1 MSTAAPGYL
10 TIPEA
15 AGLLRVSVFTIR
27 RWIRDGTI
35 QAHRVGRRRLLLRR
49 EDVTRSMR
57 AVAPE
62 PEPVSIPRVTR
73 PQAAFYPHLPY
84 RLTAAERERGLRAME
99 KLEAL
104 AANDRARLEESGI
117 MTPESWEDIRE
128 AREFCTEQLMGEDDS
143 EFDQFDIG
151 VLAHMIIHS
160 PDRPRRRLLTLDEQ
174 RSRLAALERS
184 KRTRE
189 RIRRRSGVEKFPP
202 SEDIIAEMRE
212 ERMRQLLGE
221 DDSQGAP
228 AT

>member
-1 MSTAAPGYL
+1 MSTTAHDYL

-15 AGLLRVSVFTIR
+15 AELLRVSVSTIR

-35 QAHRVGRRRLLLRR
+35 RAHRVGHRRLLLRR
-49 EDVTRSMR
+49 EDVTQTMR
-57 AVAPE
+57 AVTSE
-62 PEPVSIPRVTR
+62 P
-73 PQAAFYPHLPY
+73 AANARTTHPPAALYPNLSH
-84 RLTAAERERGLRAME
+84 RLTAAEREQGLRA
-99 KLEAL
+99 LEQAQAL
-104 AANDRARLEESGI
+104 AAHDKARQEASGI
-117 MTPESWEDIRE
+117 MSPESWEDIRE
-128 AREFCTEQLMGEDDS
+128 AREFRTEQLMGEEDP

-151 VLAHMIIHS
+151 VLASMIIHS

-212 ERMRQLLGE
+212 ERTRQLLGE
-221 DDSQGAP
+221 DDSHGEP